1 MKLVDAYDE
10 TPIRY
15 LDPIASHLTGYLGP
29 WSATEV
35 VSLDIDQLLGP
46 PGD

>member
-35 VSLDIDQLLGP
+35 VSLDIDQLGP